1 MIDSSWPQVAEFRDK
16 NIEKQKELI
25 IEVMKEIRRLRAEN
39 NIMPNKTIWLKIYS
53 TPKNKE
59 ILEESIELISWIVKA
74 DNYEI
79 IDKKPTDT
87 NLAYWVIKSWVE
99 VYIDTSNALDI
110 AKEIERLKAQ
120 IEDTKTYISILDKKL
135 LNEAFINKAPE
146 KLVREEM
153 DKKEQARDKLVKL
166 QEKLDNL
173 KK

>member
-1 MIDSSWPQVAEFRDK
+1 MSWS
-16 NIEKQKELI
+16 L
-25 IEVMKEIRRLRAEN
+25 
-39 NIMPNKTIWLKIYS
+39 
-53 TPKNKE
+53 
-59 ILEESIELISWIVKA
+59 
-74 DNYEI
+74 
-79 IDKKPTDT
+79 
-87 NLAYWVIKSWVE
+87 YWYFKC
-99 VYIDTSNALDI
+99 

>member
-1 MIDSSWPQVAEFRDK
+1 M
-16 NIEKQKELI
+16 
-25 IEVMKEIRRLRAEN
+25 
-39 NIMPNKTIWLKIYS
+39 
-53 TPKNKE
+53 
-59 ILEESIELISWIVKA
+59 EESIELISWIVKA